1 MTPVTDTTTYARSGF
16 FAVIAAATATV
27 GRAVINVLR
36 ALMHRR
42 TVLEMASFDDRMLS
56 DIGLTRG
63 DVHAAL
69 SLPVDMDPSARLRIL
84 AVERRA
90 GNRALARERLAAQCA
105 TAAESAGTPRA
116 TRAEI
121 DH

>member
-1 MTPVTDTTTYARSGF
+1 MTPVTDTTTCARSGF
-16 FAVIAAATATV
+16 FAALAAATATV
-27 GRAVINVLR
+27 ARAVINLWR

-69 SLPVDMDPSARLRIL
+69 SLPMDSDPSARLRIL

-90 GNRALARERLAAQCA
+90 GNRALARERLAARR
-105 TAAESAGTPRA
+105 AGAFEGTTRT

-121 DH
+121 G

>member
-1 MTPVTDTTTYARSGF
+1 MSPVTDTTTYARSGF
-16 FAVIAAATATV
+16 LAAIAAATATV
-27 GRAVINVLR
+27 ARTVINVLQ

-42 TVLEMASFDDRMLS
+42 TVLEMASFDDRMLA

-69 SLPVDMDPSARLRIL
+69 SLPLDADPSARLRIL

-90 GNRALARERLAAQCA
+90 GNRALARERLAARQV
-105 TAAESAGTPRA
+105 AAAGGPPRT
-116 TRAEI
+116 TRAGQG
-121 DH
+121 